1 MDYKINDKIV
11 TIPKLGR
18 TKKITGTR
26 LASILGLN
34 RWNTPFQT
42 WCDITGVYKEP
53 FVDSIY
59 TIAGKAIEPKIIEYL
74 KEKYED
80 QGKIIDGEEYWGKD
94 FAKRRFDYFPEE
106 PIFGGMWD
114 ALLLSKKTNKPRAVI
129 EIKTTKRAED
139 WVDEVP
145 IYYLTQAMLYAKL
158 VGVKNIIF
166 PVAFLKD
173 EHYADPEC
181 FVANDDTVKIFSIRL
196 NDGDIEKYME
206 DAMTW
211 YNEHVVGLTSPVY
224 DEKADKDALKFLR
237 TNKVDVKEDDELS
250 SLVKIVD
257 ELKPQV
263 QELDAKAKALKKAED
278 AIKAYLLTQVEDGGD
293 SAQIDTSNYTITLKI
308 SRSEKEKFDLEGM
321 KLKYPEVYEEFS
333 FTEETETAR
342 QTVKAK

>member
-1 MDYKINDKIV
+1 MEYKIGTKHV
-11 TIPKLGR
+11 TIDKLGR

-53 FVDSIY
+53 FVDSVY

-74 KEKYED
+74 KEKYAD
-80 QGKIIDGEEYWGKD
+80 QGKVIDGEEYWGKD

-106 PIFGGMWD
+106 PTFGGMWD
-114 ALLLSKKTNKPRAVI
+114 ALLLSHTTGKPRAVI

-181 FVANDDTVKIFSIRL
+181 FVANDETVKIFSIRL
-196 NDGDIEKYME
+196 DENAINNYMA
-206 DAMTW
+206 DALKW
-211 YNEHVVGLTSPVY
+211 HKKHVVGLTSPSF
-224 DEKADKDALKFLR
+224 DEKADKEALKFLR
-237 TNKVDVKEDDELS
+237 TNKVDVQEDDTLS

-263 QELDAKAKALKKAED
+263 QEVDAKVKALKKAED
-278 AIKAYLLTQVEDGGD
+278 AIKAYLLTQVEPGGD
-293 SAQIDTSNYTITLKI
+293 SAQIETDKFTITLKL
-308 SRSEKEKFDLEGM
+308 SRSEKEKFDLEGLKM
-321 KLKYPEVYEEFS
+321 KYPEVYEEFS